1 VELGEPGKVALQP
14 IAATPPATHRIE
26 IVRAKRTFMMT
37 DLHLSGETGLEPPVL
52 AQALRIRQR
61 RIRQPP

>member
-1 VELGEPGKVALQP
+1 
-14 IAATPPATHRIE
+14 
-26 IVRAKRTFMMT
+26 VRAKRTFMMT
-37 DLHLSGETGLEPPVL
+37 DLHVSGETGLEPPVL